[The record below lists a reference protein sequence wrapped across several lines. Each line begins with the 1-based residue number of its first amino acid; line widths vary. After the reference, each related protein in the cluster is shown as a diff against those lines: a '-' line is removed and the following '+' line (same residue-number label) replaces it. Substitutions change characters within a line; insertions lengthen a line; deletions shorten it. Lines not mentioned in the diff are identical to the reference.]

1 MPRKQ
6 KKYHFIYRTT
16 NLLNEKFYVG
26 MHSTDNLEDGYV
38 GSGKRLGY
46 SIRKYG
52 LENHKFEILEFLSSR
67 EELKKREAEVVN
79 EELLADPL
87 CMNLKFGG
95 AGGWDHTKSMDLTAR
110 AKSLN
115 EKRSEKIATDPL
127 FAKSVSQA
135 AKNAYD
141 LALFDVDK
149 MMKIKEEKHG
159 SSNCWLGK
167 QHTEESKAKMRKPK
181 NQGRNNSQFGTC
193 WINNGVEVKKIKS
206 DELHLWEIQGW
217 RKGRKLVFPN
227 QSWASGG
234 IGRRASLRN

>member
-6 KKYHFIYRTT
+6 KKYHFIYKTT

-79 EELLADPL
+79 EEMLKHPL

-95 AGGWDHTKSMDLTAR
+95 EGGWDHLKNDPNMKIVRANNLNRSKAR
-110 AKSLN
+110 FLEN
-115 EKRSEKIATDPL
+115 PTEEYLEIQREKMKKINSEKTRFDN
-127 FAKSVSQA
+127 FAGKKHSKESIEKMKSSHKGLQV
-135 AKNAYD
+135 
-141 LALFDVDK
+141 
-149 MMKIKEEKHG
+149 G
-159 SSNCWLGK
+159 S
-167 QHTEESKAKMRKPK
+167 
-181 NQGRNNSQFGTC
+181 NNSQFGTC
-193 WINNGVEVKKIKS
+193 WICNDDEAKKIKKEDLQS
-206 DELHLWEIQGW
+206 WIDKGW
-217 RKGRKLVFPN
+217 SKGRKMPV
-227 QSWASGG
+227 
-234 IGRRASLRN
+234 